1 MMYTDSYHGSV
12 HDYDLDHSMP
22 VPEPT
27 MSAEEIDVYIQQ
39 KLKALKKIMSIFE
52 SEHKVI

>member
-1 MMYTDSYHGSV
+1 MYTDSYHGSV

-27 MSAEEIDVYIQQ
+27 MSAEEITVYIEQ
-39 KLKALKKIMSIFE
+39 KLKAVKKIMSIFE